1 MFFFEMAGFRRVL
14 AAGCVGWRAEG
25 EAGVN
30 FDIWITVFRDGNV
43 AWVPMESI
51 LERFVPYV
59 SQAEDDWY
67 PLRFGQQQASGGLSL
82 HPRDDCC
89 VPGLSIERPPEDLAF
104 WQIIAGILRDFP
116 CVLYWPS
123 TIKTFCMGK
132 AELLPHLPKDFIES
146 CGIPVVSTD
155 AAYIRD
161 WIGAHS

>member
-14 AAGCVGWRAEG
+14 ASGCVGWRAEG

-67 PLRFGQQQASGGLSL
+67 PLRFVRSRRRAGFRSTRATIAVC
-82 HPRDDCC
+82 RD
-89 VPGLSIERPPEDLAF
+89 
-104 WQIIAGILRDFP
+104 
-116 CVLYWPS
+116 
-123 TIKTFCMGK
+123 
-132 AELLPHLPKDFIES
+132 
-146 CGIPVVSTD
+146 
-155 AAYIRD
+155 
-161 WIGAHS
+161 